1 MNKANM
7 EFNSVINKNEIMVF
21 AGKCV
26 ELGIIMLS
34 EISQSNKNKYHMFFI
49 CGSKKKEK
57 QGYGNKKRTIREV
70 EG

>member
-34 EISQSNKNKYHMFFI
+34 EISNKDLSAQSRLN
-49 CGSKKKEK
+49 
-57 QGYGNKKRTIREV
+57 
-70 EG
+70 